1 MTPSATPTATQP
13 PTEPRRNLIAR
24 KSLPVTII
32 EPTGRGVS
40 LFAALAEYAEYSA
53 LLRYLTLR
61 DLRLRFQSPLLGLVW
76 VTLMPLLPAA
86 IFATIFA
93 RILQPSTG
101 GVPYSL
107 YALAGFVP
115 WTFFS
120 TSVST
125 ASMTFVWNANLL
137 NKVYFPRAVLPAS
150 AMLAS
155 SAELLAGLVLLCGY
169 SIWRGYPPLLSW
181 LWLPVLALYV
191 ALIAF
196 LVSLGLATA
205 NALNR
210 NVKFA
215 IPFLMQIWIYATP
228 VVYPISI
235 VAPRTRFI
243 LALNPLTGA
252 LDAFRAALLGTRMD
266 PALFFISLAATA
278 VFAIAAIGVFRRYEA
293 LLAERV

>member
-1 MTPSATPTATQP
+1 
-13 PTEPRRNLIAR
+13 
-24 KSLPVTII
+24 VI
-32 EPTGRGVS
+32 EPSGRGIS
-40 LFAALAEYAEYSA
+40 LWNTLAEYGEYSA

-61 DLRLRFQSPLLGLVW
+61 DLRLRFQNPWLGVVW
-76 VTLMPLLPAA
+76 VTLVPLLPAA

-107 YALAGFVP
+107 FALAGFVP

-137 NKVYFPRAVLPAS
+137 NKVYFPRGVLPAS

-155 SAELLAGLVLLCGY
+155 SAELGAGLVLLCGY
-169 SIWRGYPPLLSW
+169 AIWRGYPPLVSW
-181 LWLPVLALYV
+181 LWLPLLAFYV
-191 ALIAF
+191 AVIAF
-196 LVSLGLATA
+196 FVSLGLATA

-235 VAPRTRFI
+235 VTARTRMI
-243 LALNPLTGA
+243 LGLNPLTGA
-252 LDAFRAALLGTRMD
+252 LDAFRAALLGAPMNRT
-266 PALFFISLAATA
+266 LFLLSLASTA
-278 VFAIAAIGVFRRYEA
+278 VFAAVATWVFRRYEA

>member
-1 MTPSATPTATQP
+1 MMVSF
-13 PTEPRRNLIAR
+13 RRKGIAR
-24 KSLPVTII
+24 RSLPVTII
-32 EPTGRGVS
+32 EPAGRGIS
-40 LFAALAEYAEYSA
+40 LVAALAEYGEYSA

-61 DLRLRFQSPLLGLVW
+61 DLRLRFQSPLLGIVW
-76 VTLMPLLPAA
+76 VTLMPLLPAT

-93 RILQPSTG
+93 KILQPGTG
-101 GVPYSL
+101 GVPYAL

-155 SAELLAGLVLLCGY
+155 SAELLAGLVLVCGY
-169 SIWRGYPPLLSW
+169 SIWRGYPPLVSW
-181 LWLPVLALYV
+181 LWLPVLGLYV

-196 LVSLGLATA
+196 IVSLGLATA

-235 VAPRTRFI
+235 VAPRTRLI

-252 LDAFRAALLGTRMD
+252 LDAFRAALLGTAMD
-266 PALFFISLAATA
+266 HTLFLISLAATA
-278 VFAIAAIGVFRRYEA
+278 VFAIAAVSIFRRYEA

>member
-1 MTPSATPTATQP
+1 MKREWPIT
-13 PTEPRRNLIAR
+13 
-24 KSLPVTII
+24 VI
-32 EPTGRGVS
+32 EPAGRGLS
-40 LFAALAEYAEYSA
+40 LRSTLAEYREYSA

-61 DLRLRFQSPLLGLVW
+61 DLRLRFQNPWLGFVW

-86 IFATIFA
+86 IFSTIFA
-93 RILQPSTG
+93 RILQPATG

-107 YALAGFVP
+107 YAFAGFVP

-155 SAELLAGLVLLCGY
+155 SAELGAGLILLCGY
-169 SIWRGYPPLLSW
+169 SAWRGYTPLLSW
-181 LWLPVLALYV
+181 LWLPLLALYI
-191 ALIAF
+191 AAIAF
-196 LVSLGLATA
+196 VVSLGLAVA

-215 IPFLMQIWIYATP
+215 IPFLMQVWIYATP
-228 VVYPISI
+228 VVYPVSI
-235 VAPRTRFI
+235 LPERTRFV

-252 LDAFRAALLGTRMD
+252 LDAFRAALLGSPMD
-266 PALFFISLAATA
+266 VRLFLTSLAATA
-278 VFAIAAIGVFRRYEA
+278 VLGTLAAMLFRRYEA
-293 LLAERV
+293 LLAERI

>member
-1 MTPSATPTATQP
+1 
-13 PTEPRRNLIAR
+13 
-24 KSLPVTII
+24 VI
-32 EPTGRGVS
+32 EPTGSGIS
-40 LFAALAEYAEYSA
+40 LLATLAEYGEYSA

-61 DLRLRFQSPLLGLVW
+61 DLRLRFQSPLLGIVW

-155 SAELLAGLVLLCGY
+155 SVELGAGLVLVCGY
-169 SIWRGYPPLLSW
+169 SVWRGYPPLLSW
-181 LWLPVLALYV
+181 LWLPALAIYV
-191 ALIAF
+191 AMIAF

-235 VAPRTRFI
+235 VSARTRLI
-243 LALNPLTGA
+243 LGLNPLTGA
-252 LDAFRAALLGTRMD
+252 LEAFRAALLGTPLD
-266 PALFFISLAATA
+266 HTLFLLSLASTA
-278 VFAIAAIGVFRRYEA
+278 IFAVASVGLFRRFEA

>member
-1 MTPSATPTATQP
+1 MISTYPDNSVQSL
-13 PTEPRRNLIAR
+13 PRSKRIAR
-24 KSLPVTII
+24 KSLPVTVI
-32 EPTGRGVS
+32 EPTRGGIS
-40 LFAALAEYAEYSA
+40 IIAALAEYGEYSA

-61 DLRLRFQSPLLGLVW
+61 DLRLRFQSPLLGIVW

-101 GVPYSL
+101 GVPYAL

-150 AMLAS
+150 ALLAS
-155 SAELLAGLVLLCGY
+155 SVELGAGLVLVCGY
-169 SIWRGYPPLLSW
+169 SIWRGYPPMLSW
-181 LWLPVLALYV
+181 LWLPLLALYV
-191 ALIAF
+191 AVIAF

-215 IPFLMQIWIYATP
+215 IPFLMQLWIYATP

-235 VAPRTRFI
+235 VPARARFI
-243 LALNPLTGA
+243 LGLNPLTGA
-252 LDAFRAALLGTRMD
+252 LDAFRSALLGTRMD
-266 PALFFISLAATA
+266 NTLFLISLASTG
-278 VFAIAAIGVFRRYEA
+278 VFGVASIWLFRRYEA

>member
-1 MTPSATPTATQP
+1 MA
-13 PTEPRRNLIAR
+13 RRELAIT
-24 KSLPVTII
+24 VI
-32 EPTGRGVS
+32 EPSRRGIS
-40 LFAALAEYAEYSA
+40 LWTSLAEYRDYSA

-61 DLRLRFQSPLLGLVW
+61 DLRLRFQSPLLGILW

-93 RILQPSTG
+93 RILQPHTA

-107 YALAGFVP
+107 FALAGFVP

-155 SAELLAGLVLLCGY
+155 SVELIAGLGLVCVYGA
-169 SIWRGYPPLLSW
+169 WRGYRPLVSW
-181 LWLPVLALYV
+181 LWLPPIALYV
-191 ALIAF
+191 AAIAF
-196 LVSLGLATA
+196 FVALGLATA

-210 NVKFA
+210 NIKFA

-235 VAPRTRFI
+235 LSPRMRLI
-243 LALNPLTGA
+243 LGLNPLTGA
-252 LDAFRAALLGTRMD
+252 LDAFRAALLGTPMD
-266 PALFFISLAATA
+266 RTLFLISLAATA
-278 VFAIAAIGVFRRYEA
+278 VFALTAISIFRRYEA

>member
-1 MTPSATPTATQP
+1 MTSTANQI
-13 PTEPRRNLIAR
+13 RRNAIAR
-24 KSLPVTII
+24 RSLPVTII
-32 EPTGRGVS
+32 EPTGRGIS
-40 LFAALAEYAEYSA
+40 LFAALAEYGEYTA

-61 DLRLRFQSPLLGLVW
+61 DLRLRFQSPLLGVVW

-155 SAELLAGLVLLCGY
+155 SAELLAGLVLVCGY
-169 SIWRGYPPLLSW
+169 SIWRGYHPLLSW
-181 LWLPVLALYV
+181 LCLPLLALYV
-191 ALIAF
+191 AAIAF
-196 LVSLGLATA
+196 IVSLGLATA

-235 VAPRTRFI
+235 VAPHTRLI

-252 LDAFRAALLGTRMD
+252 LDAFRAALLGTPMD
-266 PALFFISLAATA
+266 PTLFLISLASTA
-278 VFAIAAIGVFRRYEA
+278 VLTLAAVSVFRRYEA

>member
-1 MTPSATPTATQP
+1 
-13 PTEPRRNLIAR
+13 
-24 KSLPVTII
+24 LPITVI
-32 EPTGRGVS
+32 EPARRGIS
-40 LFAALAEYAEYSA
+40 LWNAVAEYGEYSA

-61 DLRLRFQSPLLGLVW
+61 DLRLRFQSPLLGIVW
-76 VTLMPLLPAA
+76 VTLMPVLPAV

-107 YALAGFVP
+107 YALSGFVP

-155 SAELLAGLVLLCGY
+155 SAELGAGLVLLCGF
-169 SIWRGYPPLLSW
+169 SVWRGYPPLISW
-181 LWLPVLALYV
+181 LWLPLLALYV
-191 ALIAF
+191 AAIAF
-196 LVSLGLATA
+196 FVSLGLATA

-235 VAPRTRFI
+235 VPARTRLI
-243 LALNPLTGA
+243 LGLNPLTGA
-252 LDAFRAALLGTRMD
+252 LDAFRAALLGTPMD
-266 PALFFISLAATA
+266 HTLLLISLASTA
-278 VFAIAAIGVFRRYEA
+278 VFACASVWIFRRYEA
-293 LLAERV
+293 LLAERI

>member
-1 MTPSATPTATQP
+1 
-13 PTEPRRNLIAR
+13 
-24 KSLPVTII
+24 
-32 EPTGRGVS
+32 
-40 LFAALAEYAEYSA
+40 
-53 LLRYLTLR
+53 
-61 DLRLRFQSPLLGLVW
+61 
-76 VTLMPLLPAA
+76 LMPLLPAA

-101 GVPYSL
+101 GIPYSL
-107 YALAGFVP
+107 YALSGFVP

-155 SAELLAGLVLLCGY
+155 SAELGAGLVLLCGY
-169 SIWRGYPPLLSW
+169 GIWRGYPPLASW
-181 LWLPVLALYV
+181 LWLPLLALYV

-196 LVSLGLATA
+196 FVSLGLATA

-235 VAPRTRFI
+235 VPARTRMI
-243 LALNPLTGA
+243 LGLNPLTGA
-252 LDAFRAALLGTRMD
+252 LDAFRAALLGTPMD
-266 PALFFISLAATA
+266 HTLFFLSLASTA
-278 VFAIAAIGVFRRYEA
+278 VLAAAAVWFFRRYEA

>member
-1 MTPSATPTATQP
+1 MQTVRATKGDCWV
-13 PTEPRRNLIAR
+13 RRPGIAR
-24 KSLPVTII
+24 RVLPITVI
-32 EPTGRGVS
+32 EPAGRGAS
-40 LFAALAEYAEYSA
+40 LRSTLAEYSEYSA

-61 DLRLRFQSPLLGLVW
+61 DLRLRFQNPWLGLVW

-86 IFATIFA
+86 IFSMIFA

-107 YALAGFVP
+107 YAFAGFVP

-155 SAELLAGLVLLCGY
+155 SAELGAGLVLLCGY
-169 SIWRGYPPLLSW
+169 SAWRGYPPLLSW
-181 LWLPVLALYV
+181 LWLPVLALYIAV
-191 ALIAF
+191 IAF
-196 LVSLGLATA
+196 VVSLGLAVA
-205 NALNR
+205 NTLNR

-215 IPFLMQIWIYATP
+215 IPFLMQVWIYATP
-228 VVYPISI
+228 VVYPVSI
-235 VAPRTRFI
+235 LPTRTRLI

-252 LDAFRAALLGTRMD
+252 LDVFRAALLGTRMD
-266 PALFFISLAATA
+266 DRLLLISLGTTAAFA
-278 VFAIAAIGVFRRYEA
+278 GVAIAMFRRYEA
-293 LLAERV
+293 LLAERI

>member
-1 MTPSATPTATQP
+1 
-13 PTEPRRNLIAR
+13 
-24 KSLPVTII
+24 VI
-32 EPTGRGVS
+32 EPTGRGIS
-40 LFAALAEYAEYSA
+40 LWHSLVEYGEYTA

-61 DLRLRFQSPLLGLVW
+61 DLRLRFQNPWLGIVW
-76 VTLMPLLPAA
+76 VTLLPIVPAA
-86 IFATIFA
+86 VFATIFA

-155 SAELLAGLVLLCGY
+155 CAELGAGLILLCVY
-169 SIWRGYPPLLSW
+169 SVWRGYPPLLSW
-181 LWLPVLALYV
+181 LWLPLLALYV
-191 ALIAF
+191 AVIAF

-215 IPFLMQIWIYATP
+215 IPFLMQVWIYATP

-235 VAPRTRFI
+235 VPARTRLI
-243 LALNPLTGA
+243 LGLNPLTGA
-252 LDAFRAALLGTRMD
+252 LDAFRSALLGT
-266 PALFFISLAATA
+266 PINPTLFLMSLASTA
-278 VFAIAAIGVFRRYEA
+278 VFALAAIYVFRRYEA

>member
-1 MTPSATPTATQP
+1 
-13 PTEPRRNLIAR
+13 
-24 KSLPVTII
+24 LPITVI
-32 EPTGRGVS
+32 EPTGSGIS
-40 LFAALAEYAEYSA
+40 FLAALAEYGEYSA

-61 DLRLRFQSPLLGLVW
+61 DLRLRFQSPLLGIVW

-101 GVPYSL
+101 GVPYAL

-155 SAELLAGLVLLCGY
+155 AAELGAGLILVCIY
-169 SIWRGYPPLLSW
+169 SVWRGYPPLLSW
-181 LWLPVLALYV
+181 LWLPLISIYV
-191 ALIAF
+191 AVIAF

-235 VAPRTRFI
+235 LPARTR
-243 LALNPLTGA
+243 LVLGLNPLTGA
-252 LDAFRAALLGTRMD
+252 LDAFRAALLGT
-266 PALFFISLAATA
+266 PLNHTLFLISLASTA
-278 VFAIAAIGVFRRYEA
+278 VFAVASIGIFRHFEA

>member
-1 MTPSATPTATQP
+1 
-13 PTEPRRNLIAR
+13 
-24 KSLPVTII
+24 LPITVI
-32 EPTGRGVS
+32 EPAGSGIS
-40 LFAALAEYAEYSA
+40 LFAALAEYGEYSA

-61 DLRLRFQSPLLGLVW
+61 DLRLRFQSPLLGIVW

-93 RILQPSTG
+93 RILQPS
-101 GVPYSL
+101 
-107 YALAGFVP
+107 
-115 WTFFS
+115 
-120 TSVST
+120 
-125 ASMTFVWNANLL
+125 
-137 NKVYFPRAVLPAS
+137 

-155 SAELLAGLVLLCGY
+155 SAELGAGLVLLCGY

-191 ALIAF
+191 AAIAF

-235 VAPRTRFI
+235 VAPRTRLI
-243 LALNPLTGA
+243 LGLNPLTGA
-252 LDAFRAALLGTRMD
+252 LDAFRAVLLGTPMD
-266 PALFFISLAATA
+266 HTLFLLSLASTA
-278 VFAIAAIGVFRRYEA
+278 VFAVGSVGLFRHFEA

>member
-1 MTPSATPTATQP
+1 
-13 PTEPRRNLIAR
+13 
-24 KSLPVTII
+24 LPVTVV
-32 EPTGRGVS
+32 EPAGRGISLVS
-40 LFAALAEYAEYSA
+40 ALAEYGEYSA
-53 LLRYLTLR
+53 LLRYLALR
-61 DLRLRFQSPLLGLVW
+61 DLRLRFQNPWLGVVW
-76 VTLMPLLPAA
+76 VTLQPLLPAA
-86 IFATIFA
+86 IFAVIFA

-155 SAELLAGLVLLCGY
+155 TAELVAGLVLVCGY
-169 SIWRGYPPLLSW
+169 GAWRGYPPLLSW

-196 LVSLGLATA
+196 FVSLGLATA

-235 VAPRTRFI
+235 LPARTRMI
-243 LALNPLTGA
+243 LGFNPLTGA
-252 LDAFRAALLGTRMD
+252 LDAFRAALLGTPLNRT
-266 PALFFISLAATA
+266 LFLLSLASTA
-278 VFAIAAIGVFRRYEA
+278 VLAAVAVAVFRHYEA